1 MIENEFDRLERND
14 KSTDEPKAWSMFLNA
29 YPSLLNG
36 KDASL
41 FYGRDPSH
49 CRFTLSSV
57 ISVLIPRFSS
67 MNLTSS

>member
-1 MIENEFDRLERND
+1 MIENEFGRLERND

-29 YPSLLNG
+29 YPSLL
-36 KDASL
+36 
-41 FYGRDPSH
+41 YGRDPIH

-67 MNLTSS
+67 M